1 MVYCIGALNPNME
14 FIKIAATVSVGIF
27 VTGLCLAVTT
37 AYFSPLGMLL
47 FWSIFLGIVVAAACT
62 HN

>member
-1 MVYCIGALNPNME
+1 ME